1 MRIPP
6 RAVALAAC
14 ALLLA
19 TACSGGGAI
28 GQGMAS
34 IVVPVPASPLPS
46 LAPSSSPSPNGP
58 SLLGTS
64 VSGVYGG
71 HARLTRSNVRGV
83 SHRPQRIHW
92 VLRPRCGSPQCPVLL
107 ISKSGGF
114 SLLLRRRGA
123 IYRGFTV
130 RTGFFSCAGKPE
142 RVTLRI
148 VVQPTASAVIA
159 NATVATR
166 IAATLRNVS
175 VPSPRCRRSYL
186 STAVVANRT

>member
-19 TACSGGGAI
+19 TACSAGGGAI

-46 LAPSSSPSPNGP
+46 LTPSSSPSPNGP

-71 HARLTRSNVRGV
+71 HARLTRSNVRGCRTGR
-83 SHRPQRIHW
+83 SASTG
-92 VLRPRCGSPQCPVLL
+92 CSA
-107 ISKSGGF
+107 
-114 SLLLRRRGA
+114 RGA
-123 IYRGFTV
+123 V
-130 RTGFFSCAGKPE
+130 R
-142 RVTLRI
+142 R
-148 VVQPTASAVIA
+148 
-159 NATVATR
+159 NAR
-166 IAATLRNVS
+166 FG
-175 VPSPRCRRSYL
+175 
-186 STAVVANRT
+186 